1 MPLSLGF
8 ETQQKEVKMGIRGR
22 FDGQGIVL
30 EQPSPADWRPNMA
43 VLVTPCAAE
52 NEVEDGPSEAMLK
65 LAARA
70 RDSGLPPDFSE
81 QHDHYIHGTPKR

>member
-1 MPLSLGF
+1 M
-8 ETQQKEVKMGIRGR
+8 VVRGR

-30 EQPSPADWRPNMA
+30 EQAPPPEWKPNMV
-43 VLVTPCAAE
+43 VLVTPYPSDAV
-52 NEVEDGPSEAMLK
+52 VEEGPSEAMLK

-70 RDSGLPPDFSE
+70 RDWGLPPDFSE